1 MALHSPHPNEMEF
14 VAALSTV
21 YHACLFLIKLGA
33 LRGTQI
39 INNNEAETTNN
50 MIYVQAVN
58 KHDTIESIMLGRQA
72 KNYLDTWIG
81 RYDHKIK

>member
-39 INNNEAETTNN
+39 KQKLLVADLDVMGEGLGQTN
-50 MIYVQAVN
+50 
-58 KHDTIESIMLGRQA
+58 TRQVCGSQR
-72 KNYLDTWIG
+72 I
-81 RYDHKIK
+81 